1 MFRNARFRFMGLI
14 AGLLLAA
21 AAYAQSL
28 PQGVQLV
35 TKVEGITEYSLP
47 NGLHFLLFPDAAQPK
62 VTVNITYLVGSRF
75 EGYGETGMAHLLEHM
90 NFIQTK
96 ARTDI
101 KKEITDHGAQFNGT
115 TDWDRTSY
123 FETVNSTDEN
133 LKWALDLEADRMIN
147 TRIEKAFLDKEM
159 TVVRNEFEMGENNP
173 GGVLYERVLEGAYL
187 WHAYGHPAIGN
198 KSDIEKVP
206 IENLAAF
213 YKKYYQPDN
222 ALLLVAGKF
231 DEAKA
236 LAWIVEDFAKIPR
249 PERKL
254 EATYTVEPTQD
265 GERSVTLR
273 RVGDTQY
280 VMALYH
286 TPAATHPDDAA
297 VQVLAGVLGDTPS
310 GRLYKALVDNKKAV
324 EANMGS
330 AEQHDPGYLLAMVQL
345 QPTQSIEEARKILL
359 DTVEGFVKEP
369 PSQEEVDRVKTRL
382 LKDIELNM
390 ANSQLVANMLTE
402 YEASGDWRMMFL
414 ERDRIKQVTPEDVLR
429 VATAYLKESN
439 RTLGEFIP
447 TKAPDRAEIPTTP
460 ELAATFKDFKGGEA
474 MAPGEVFDPSNANID
489 SRVTRGKM
497 ANGLKVTLL
506 PKKNRGGT
514 VVASLVVRF
523 GDEKTLFGKSAV
535 AQVVVAALMRGTK
548 NKSRQQIQDE
558 MDKLKAQIGV
568 SGGVNNVTVSIQT
581 VEANLPG
588 ALKLAAEILREPSFP
603 QAEVEQV
610 RQQLIAGIEEGR
622 SDPQALAMQGF
633 DRRINSVYPRGDVR
647 YVGTV
652 DEDIEDLKKVTLDEA
667 KKFYQQFYG
676 ASEGEFTVVGQF
688 DKAGIQKLGEEL
700 FGNWKGAASYARIL
714 SPYRKI
720 EAANLKIE
728 TPDKQNA
735 MSVAGQM
742 FKMSDE
748 DPDYPAMI
756 MANYILGGTLSAR
769 LATRIRHKEGLSYGV
784 ASWITVPSK
793 DDGASFSAYAFSNPE
808 NAPKVEA
815 SFMDEVGLTIKGG
828 FTPEELAA
836 AKKAWAEERIVG
848 RSQDG
853 SLAGLLA
860 ARARWGRTMTQYD
873 QDLEN
878 KVAAL
883 TLDQVSAALGK
894 AISANRLIYVKAGD
908 FKKAGVYR

>member
-1 MFRNARFRFMGLI
+1 LI
-14 AGLLLAA
+14 AGLLWLAA
-21 AAYAQSL
+21 AAYSQSL

-47 NGLHFLLFPDAAQPK
+47 NGLHFLLFPDASQPR

-90 NFIQTK
+90 NFIQTGT
-96 ARTDI
+96 RTNI
-101 KKEITDHGAQFNGT
+101 KKELTDHGAQFNGS
-115 TDWDRTSY
+115 TDYDRTNY
-123 FETVNSTDEN
+123 FETVSATDEN
-133 LKWALDLEADRMIN
+133 LQWALELEADRMIH
-147 TRIEKAFLDKEM
+147 TRIEKALLDKEM
-159 TVVRNEFEMGENNP
+159 TVVRNEFEMNENDAENI
-173 GGVLYERVLEGAYL
+173 LSERVMETAYI
-187 WHAYGHPAIGN
+187 WHAYGHPVIGS

-254 EATYTVEPTQD
+254 QATYTVEPAQD

-280 VMALYH
+280 LMALYH
-286 TPAATHPDDAA
+286 TPAATHPDNAP

-330 AEQHDPGYLLAMVQL
+330 AEQHDPGFIMAIAQL
-345 QPTQSIEEARKILL
+345 QPSQSIDEARKILL
-359 DTVEGFVKEP
+359 DTIEGFVKEP
-369 PSQEEVDRVKTRL
+369 PSKEEVDRVKTRL
-382 LKDIELNM
+382 LKNIELAM
-390 ANSQLVANMLTE
+390 ANSQSVAMMLTE
-402 YEASGDWRMMFL
+402 YAAQGDWRMLFL

-429 VATAYLKESN
+429 VAKAYLKESN

-447 TKAPDRAEIPTTP
+447 TKAPDRAEIPATP
-460 ELAATFKDFKGGEA
+460 ELAATFKDFKGGEVVA
-474 MAPGEVFDPSNANID
+474 QGEAFDPSNANID

-514 VVASLVVRF
+514 VVADLVVRF
-523 GDEKTLFGKSAV
+523 GDEKSLFGKPAV
-535 AQVVVAALMRGTK
+535 AQLVGAVLMRGTR

-558 MDKLKAQIGV
+558 MDKLKAQIDV
-568 SGGVNNVTVSIQT
+568 SGGVNNATANIQT

-603 QAEVEQV
+603 PAEFEQV
-610 RQQLIAGIEEGR
+610 RQQSIASIEEGR
-622 SDPQALAMQGF
+622 SEPQVLAMQGF
-633 DRRINSVYPRGDVR
+633 ERHINSIYPRGDVR

-652 DEDIEDLKKVTLDEA
+652 DEQIEDLKKVTIEEA
-667 KKFYQQFYG
+667 KAFYHQFYG

-688 DKAGIQKLGEEL
+688 EPAGIQTLGEQL
-700 FGNWKGAASYARIL
+700 FGDWKGAAPYTRIP

-720 EAANLKIE
+720 EPANVKIE

-735 MSVAGQM
+735 LSVGGQM

-748 DPDYPAMI
+748 DPDYPATI
-756 MANYILGGTLSAR
+756 MANYLLGGTFSAR
-769 LATRIRHKEGLSYGV
+769 LVTRIRHKEGLSYGV
-784 ASWITVPSK
+784 GSQINVPTK
-793 DDGASFSAYAFSNPE
+793 DDGAMFLAYAISNPE

-815 SFMDEVGLTIKGG
+815 SFMDEVALTIKGG
-828 FTPEELAA
+828 FTAEELAA
-836 AKKAWAEERIVG
+836 AKKAWAEERLVG

-853 SLAGLLA
+853 PLAGLLA
-860 ARARWGRTMTQYD
+860 VRARWGRTMQFD
-873 QDLEN
+873 QDLES

-883 TLDQVSAALGK
+883 TLEQVSAALGK
-894 AISANRLIYVKAGD
+894 AISTTSLTYVKAGD
-908 FKKAGVYR
+908 FKKAGVYQ

>member
-1 MFRNARFRFMGLI
+1 MFRNARFRSIGLI

-21 AAYAQSL
+21 VAYSQSL

-35 TKVEGITEYSLP
+35 TKVEGITEYTLP
-47 NGLHFLLFPDAAQPK
+47 NGLHFLLFPDASQPK

-96 ARTDI
+96 TRTNI

-115 TDWDRTSY
+115 TDYDRTNY

-133 LKWALDLEADRMIN
+133 LKWALELEADRMID
-147 TRIEKAFLDKEM
+147 TRIEKALLDKEM
-159 TVVRNEFEMGENNP
+159 TVVRNEFEAGENDP
-173 GGVLYERVLEGAYL
+173 GNILSERVMESAYL
-187 WHAYGHPAIGN
+187 WHAYGHPVIGN

-280 VMALYH
+280 LMALYH

-330 AEQHDPGYLLAMVQL
+330 EERHDPGFIMATAQL
-345 QPTQSIEEARKILL
+345 QPGQSIDEARKILL

-369 PSQEEVDRVKTRL
+369 PSKEEVDRVKTRL
-382 LKDIELNM
+382 LKNIELAM
-390 ANSQLVANMLTE
+390 ANSQYVAMMLTE
-402 YEASGDWRMMFL
+402 YAAQGDWRMLFL
-414 ERDRIKQVTPEDVLR
+414 ERDRIKQVTPDDVLR
-429 VATAYLKESN
+429 VAKAYLKESN

-447 TKAPDRAEIPTTP
+447 TKAPDRAEIPVTP

-474 MAPGEVFDPSNANID
+474 VAAGEVFDPSNANID

-514 VVASLVVRF
+514 VLATLVVRF
-523 GDEKTLFGKSAV
+523 GDEKTLFGKPAV
-535 AQVVVAALMRGTK
+535 AQLVGAVLMRGTK

-558 MDKLKAQIGV
+558 MDKLKAQINV
-568 SGGVNNVTVSIQT
+568 SGGVNSASANIQT

-603 QAEVEQV
+603 ESEFEQV
-610 RQQLIAGIEEGR
+610 RQQLIANIEEGR
-622 SDPQALAMQGF
+622 SEPQVLAVQGF
-633 DRRINSVYPRGDVR
+633 ERRINSIYPRGDVR

-652 DEDIEDLKKVTLDEA
+652 DEQIEDLKKVTLDEA
-667 KKFYQQFYG
+667 KRFYQQFYG

-688 DKAGIQKLGEEL
+688 DKAEIQKLGEDL
-700 FGNWKGAASYARIL
+700 IGNWKGAAPYARIL
-714 SPYRKI
+714 SPYRLI
-720 EAANLKIE
+720 SPENVKIE

-735 MSVAGQM
+735 LSVSGQM

-756 MANYILGGTLSAR
+756 MANYNLGGTFSAR
-769 LATRIRHKEGLSYGV
+769 LVTRIRHKEGLSYGV
-784 ASWITVPSK
+784 GSQINVPTK
-793 DDGASFSAYAFSNPE
+793 DDGATFVAFAISNPE

-815 SFMDEVGLTIKGG
+815 SLMDEVALTIKGG
-828 FTPEELAA
+828 FTSEELAA
-836 AKKAWAEERIVG
+836 AKKAWAEERLVG

-853 SLAGLLA
+853 SLVGLLT
-860 ARARWGRTMTQYD
+860 ARARWGRTMQFD
-873 QDLEN
+873 QDLES

-894 AISANRLIYVKAGD
+894 AISAARLIYVKAGD
-908 FKKAGVYR
+908 FKKAGVYQ

>member
-1 MFRNARFRFMGLI
+1 MLRNARLIGLI
-14 AGLLLAA
+14 ATLLLTA
-21 AAYAQSL
+21 AAYSQSL

-35 TKVEGITEYSLP
+35 TRVEGISEYTLP
-47 NGLHFLLFPDAAQPK
+47 NGLHFLLFPDASQPK
-62 VTVNITYLVGSRF
+62 VTVNIVYLVGSRF
-75 EGYGETGMAHLLEHM
+75 EGYGETGMAHLLEHLD
-90 NFIQTK
+90 FIQT
-96 ARTDI
+96 RTRDNI
-101 KKEITDHGAQFNGT
+101 KKELTDHGADMNGN
-115 TDWDRTSY
+115 TDYDRTSY

-133 LKWALDLEADRMIN
+133 LKWALELEADRMIN
-147 TRIEKAFLDKEM
+147 TRIEKALLDKEM
-159 TVVRNEFEMGENNP
+159 TVVRNEFEAGENNP
-173 GGVLYERVLEGAYL
+173 GNILYERVMESAYL
-187 WHAYGHPAIGN
+187 WHAYGHPVIGN

-236 LAWIVEDFAKIPR
+236 LAWIVEDFGKIPR

-280 VMALYH
+280 VMAMYH

-297 VQVLAGVLGDTPS
+297 VQVLAGVLGDVPS

-324 EANMGS
+324 EAGMDS
-330 AEQHDPGYLLAMVQL
+330 QELHDPGFILAGAQL
-345 QPTQSIEEARKILL
+345 QPNQSIDDARKILL
-359 DTVEGFVKEP
+359 DTVEGFTKEP
-369 PSQEEVDRVKTRL
+369 PSKEEVDRVKTRL
-382 LKDIELNM
+382 LKNIELAM
-390 ANSQLVANMLTE
+390 ANSQRVALMLTD
-402 YEASGDWRMMFL
+402 YAAQGDWRMLFL

-429 VATAYLKESN
+429 VAKAYLKESN
-439 RTLGEFIP
+439 RTLGEFVP
-447 TKAPDRAEIPTTP
+447 TKAPDRAEIPATP

-474 MAPGEVFDPSNANID
+474 MVAGEVFDPSNANID

-497 ANGLKVTLL
+497 ADGLKIVLL

-514 VVASLVVRF
+514 VVANAAVRF
-523 GDEKTLFGKSAV
+523 GDEKSLFGKPAV
-535 AQVVVAALMRGTK
+535 AQLVGAVLMRGTK

-558 MDKLKAQIGV
+558 MDKLKSQIHV
-568 SGGVNNVTVSIQT
+568 SGGVNNASASIQT
-581 VEANLPG
+581 VEANLAG

-603 QAEVEQV
+603 ESEFEQV
-610 RQQLIAGIEEGR
+610 RQQLIASIEEGR
-622 SDPQALAMQGF
+622 SDPQALAVRGLQ
-633 DRRINSVYPRGDVR
+633 RRINSIYPRGDVR

-652 DEDIEDLKKVTLDEA
+652 DEEIEDLKKVTLDEA

-688 DKAGIQKLGEEL
+688 DKAEIQKLGEEL
-700 FGNWKGAASYARIL
+700 FGNWKGGAPYARIL

-756 MANYILGGTLSAR
+756 MANYILGGTFSAR
-769 LATRIRHKEGLSYGV
+769 LVTRIRHKEGLSYGV
-784 ASWITVPSK
+784 GSQINVPTK
-793 DDGASFSAYAFSNPE
+793 DDGATFFAFAISNPE

-828 FTPEELAA
+828 FTSEELAA

-848 RSQDG
+848 RSQDA

-894 AISANRLIYVKAGD
+894 AIAPARFIYVKAGD
-908 FKKAGVYR
+908 FKKAAVYQ

>member
-1 MFRNARFRFMGLI
+1 MFRNARFRSIGLI

-21 AAYAQSL
+21 VAYSQSL

-35 TKVEGITEYSLP
+35 TKVEGITEYTLP
-47 NGLHFLLFPDAAQPK
+47 NGLHFLLFPDASQPK

-96 ARTDI
+96 TRTNI

-115 TDWDRTSY
+115 TDYDRTNY

-133 LKWALDLEADRMIN
+133 LKWALELEADRMID
-147 TRIEKAFLDKEM
+147 TRIEKALLDKEM
-159 TVVRNEFEMGENNP
+159 TVVRNEFEAGENDP
-173 GGVLYERVLEGAYL
+173 GNILSERVMESAYL
-187 WHAYGHPAIGN
+187 WHAYGHPVIGN

-280 VMALYH
+280 LMALYH

-330 AEQHDPGYLLAMVQL
+330 EERHDPGFIMATAQL
-345 QPTQSIEEARKILL
+345 QPGQSIDEARKILL

-369 PSQEEVDRVKTRL
+369 PSKEEVDRVKTRL
-382 LKDIELNM
+382 LKNIELAM
-390 ANSQLVANMLTE
+390 ANSQYVAMMLTE
-402 YEASGDWRMMFL
+402 YAAQGDWRMLFL
-414 ERDRIKQVTPEDVLR
+414 ERDRIKQVTPDDVLR
-429 VATAYLKESN
+429 VAKAYLKESN

-447 TKAPDRAEIPTTP
+447 TKAPDRAEIPVTP

-474 MAPGEVFDPSNANID
+474 VAAGEVFDPSNANID

-514 VVASLVVRF
+514 VLATLVVRF
-523 GDEKTLFGKSAV
+523 GDEKTLFGKPAV
-535 AQVVVAALMRGTK
+535 AQLVGAVLMRGTK

-558 MDKLKAQIGV
+558 MDKLKAQINV
-568 SGGVNNVTVSIQT
+568 SGGVNSASANIQT

-603 QAEVEQV
+603 ESEFEQV
-610 RQQLIAGIEEGR
+610 RQQLIANIEEGR
-622 SDPQALAMQGF
+622 SEPQVLAVQGF
-633 DRRINSVYPRGDVR
+633 ERRINSIYPRGDVR

-652 DEDIEDLKKVTLDEA
+652 DEQIEDLKKVTLDEA
-667 KKFYQQFYG
+667 KRFYQQFYG

-688 DKAGIQKLGEEL
+688 DKAEIQKLGEDL
-700 FGNWKGAASYARIL
+700 IGNWKGAAPYARIL
-714 SPYRKI
+714 SPYRLI
-720 EAANLKIE
+720 SPENVKIE

-735 MSVAGQM
+735 LSVSGQM

-756 MANYILGGTLSAR
+756 MANYILGGTFSAR
-769 LATRIRHKEGLSYGV
+769 LVTRIRHKEGLSYGV
-784 ASWITVPSK
+784 GSQINVPTK
-793 DDGASFSAYAFSNPE
+793 DDGATFVAFAISNPE

-815 SFMDEVGLTIKGG
+815 SLMDEVALTIKGG
-828 FTPEELAA
+828 FTSEELVA
-836 AKKAWAEERIVG
+836 AKKAWAEERLVG

-853 SLAGLLA
+853 SLVGLLT
-860 ARARWGRTMTQYD
+860 ARARWGRTMQFD
-873 QDLEN
+873 QDLES

-894 AISANRLIYVKAGD
+894 AISAARLIYVKAGD
-908 FKKAGVYR
+908 FKKAGVYQ

>member
-1 MFRNARFRFMGLI
+1 MFRNARFRSMSLI

-21 AAYAQSL
+21 VAYSQTL

-47 NGLHFLLFPDAAQPK
+47 NGLHFLLFPDASQPK

-96 ARTDI
+96 TRINI
-101 KKEITDHGAQFNGT
+101 KKELTDHGAQMNGT
-115 TDWDRTSY
+115 TDYDRTNY
-123 FETVNSTDEN
+123 FETFNATDEN
-133 LKWALDLEADRMIN
+133 LKWALELEADRMIN
-147 TRIEKAFLDKEM
+147 TRIEKALLDKEM
-159 TVVRNEFEMGENNP
+159 TVVRNEFEMGENDP
-173 GGVLYERVLEGAYL
+173 GNILSERVMESAYL
-187 WHAYGHPAIGN
+187 WHAYGHPVIGS

-236 LAWIVEDFAKIPR
+236 LAWIVEDFGKIPR

-254 EATYTVEPTQD
+254 ELPYTVEPTQD

-297 VQVLAGVLGDTPS
+297 VQVLAGVLGDIPS

-330 AEQHDPGYLLAMVQL
+330 AEQHDPGFIMATAQL
-345 QPTQSIEEARKILL
+345 QPTQSIDEARKIML
-359 DTVEGFVKEP
+359 DTVEGLAKEP
-369 PSQEEVDRVKTRL
+369 PSKEEVDRVKTRL
-382 LKDIELNM
+382 LKNIELAM
-390 ANSQLVANMLTE
+390 ANSQFVALMLTE
-402 YEASGDWRMMFL
+402 YAAQGDWRMLFL
-414 ERDRIKQVTPEDVLR
+414 ERDRIKQVTPDDVLR
-429 VATAYLKESN
+429 VAKAYLKESN

-447 TKAPDRAEIPTTP
+447 TKTPDRAEIPSAP

-474 MAPGEVFDPSNANID
+474 AAQGEVFDPSNANID

-506 PKKNRGGT
+506 SKKNRGGT
-514 VVASLVVRF
+514 VVANVVVRF
-523 GDEKTLFGKSAV
+523 GDEKSLFGKPAV
-535 AQVVVAALMRGTK
+535 AQLVGAVLMRGTR

-558 MDKLKAQIGV
+558 MDKLKAQIHV
-568 SGGVNNVTVSIQT
+568 SGGVNNASADIQT

-603 QAEVEQV
+603 ESEFEQV
-610 RQQLIAGIEEGR
+610 RQQLIASIEEGR
-622 SDPQALAMQGF
+622 SEPQVLAFRALQ
-633 DRRINSVYPRGDVR
+633 RRINSIYPRGDVR

-652 DEDIEDLKKVTLDEA
+652 DEEIEDLKKVTLDEA
-667 KKFYQQFYG
+667 RKFYQQFYG
-676 ASEGEFTVVGQF
+676 AAEGEFTVVGQF
-688 DKAGIQKLGEEL
+688 DKVEIQKLGEDL
-700 FGNWKGAASYARIL
+700 FGNWRAAAPYARIL
-714 SPYRKI
+714 TPYRKI
-720 EAANLKIE
+720 EAANVKIE

-756 MANYILGGTLSAR
+756 MANYILGGTFSAR
-769 LATRIRHKEGLSYGV
+769 LVTRIRQKEGLSYGV
-784 ASWITVPSK
+784 QSEINVPTR
-793 DDGASFSAYAFSNPE
+793 DDGATFFAVAISNPE

-815 SFMDEVGLTIKGG
+815 SFMDEMGLTIKGG
-828 FTPEELAA
+828 FTSEELAA
-836 AKKAWAEERIVG
+836 AKKAWAEEEMVG

-853 SLAGLLA
+853 SLTRLLA
-860 ARARWGRTMTQYD
+860 ARARWGRTMQFD
-873 QDLEN
+873 QGLES

-894 AISANRLIYVKAGD
+894 ALGTGTFIYVKAGD

>member
-1 MFRNARFRFMGLI
+1 MFRHVRFRLMGLV

-21 AAYAQSL
+21 AAYSQSL
-28 PQGVQLV
+28 PQGVQMV

-47 NGLHFLLFPDAAQPK
+47 NGLHFLLFPDASQPK
-62 VTVNITYLVGSRF
+62 VTVNVIYLVGSRF

-90 NFIQTK
+90 NFIQT
-96 ARTDI
+96 RTRENI
-101 KKEITDHGAQFNGT
+101 KKELTDHGAQFNGN
-115 TDWDRTSY
+115 TDYDRTSY

-133 LKWALDLEADRMIN
+133 LKWALGLEADRMIN
-147 TRIEKAFLDKEM
+147 TRIEKALLDKEM
-159 TVVRNEFEMGENNP
+159 TVVRNEFEMGENDP
-173 GGVLYERVLEGAYL
+173 GNILSERVLETAYL
-187 WHAYGHPAIGN
+187 WHAYGHPVIGN

-206 IENLAAF
+206 IGNLADF

-254 EATYTVEPTQD
+254 EAPYTVEPAQD

-286 TPAATHPDDAA
+286 TPAATHPDDAP

-330 AEQHDPGYLLAMVQL
+330 AEYHDPGYIMATAQL
-345 QPTQSIEEARKILL
+345 QPTQSIDDARKILL
-359 DTVEGFVKEP
+359 DTIEGFVKEP
-369 PSQEEVDRVKTRL
+369 PSKEEVDRVKTRL
-382 LKDIELNM
+382 LKNIELAM
-390 ANSQLVANMLTE
+390 ANSQYVAMILTE
-402 YEASGDWRMMFL
+402 YAAQGDWRMLFL

-429 VATAYLKESN
+429 VGKAYLKESN

-447 TKAPDRAEIPTTP
+447 TKAPDRAEIPATP

-474 MAPGEVFDPSNANID
+474 VVAGEVFDPSNANID
-489 SRVTRGKM
+489 SRVTRSKM
-497 ANGLKVTLL
+497 TNGLKVTLL

-514 VVASLVVRF
+514 VVANLRVRF
-523 GDEKTLFGKSAV
+523 GDEKSLFGKSAV
-535 AQVVVAALMRGTK
+535 AQLVGAVLMRGTK

-558 MDKLKAQIGV
+558 MDKLKAQINV
-568 SGGVNNVTVSIQT
+568 SGGVNSASAEIQT
-581 VEANLPG
+581 VEANLSG
-588 ALKLAAEILREPSFP
+588 ALRLAAEILREPSFP
-603 QAEVEQV
+603 EAEFEQV

-622 SDPQALAMQGF
+622 SEPQTLAVQALQ
-633 DRRINSVYPRGDVR
+633 RHINSIYPRGDVR

-652 DEDIEDLKKVTLDEA
+652 DEEIEDLKKATLDEA
-667 KKFYQQFYG
+667 KEFYRQFYG
-676 ASEGEFTVVGQF
+676 AAEGEFTVVGQF
-688 DKAGIQKLGEEL
+688 DKAEIQKIGEDL
-700 FGNWKGAASYARIL
+700 VGNWKAAAPYARIL
-714 SPYRKI
+714 SPYRRI
-720 EAANLKIE
+720 EPENVKIE

-735 MSVAGQM
+735 LSVAGQM

-756 MANYILGGTLSAR
+756 MANYILGGTFSAR
-769 LATRIRHKEGLSYGV
+769 LVARIRSKEGLSYGV
-784 ASWITVPSK
+784 GSQITVPTK
-793 DDGASFSAYAFSNPE
+793 DDGATFFAYAISNPE

-815 SFMDEVGLTIKGG
+815 SFMDEVALTIKGG

-836 AKKAWAEERIVG
+836 AKKAWAEERRVS
-848 RSQDG
+848 RSQDEP
-853 SLAGLLA
+853 LEGLLA
-860 ARARWGRTMTQYD
+860 ARARWGRTMQFD

-894 AISANRLIYVKAGD
+894 AISTARLIYVKAGD
-908 FKKAGVYR
+908 FKKAGVYQ

>member
-1 MFRNARFRFMGLI
+1 MSLI

-21 AAYAQSL
+21 AAYSQSL

-35 TKVEGITEYSLP
+35 TRVEGITEYSLP
-47 NGLHFLLFPDAAQPK
+47 NGLHFLLFPDASQPK
-62 VTVNITYLVGSRF
+62 VTVNIIYLVGSRF
-75 EGYGETGMAHLLEHM
+75 EGYGETGMAHLLEHL
-90 NFIQTK
+90 NFIQT
-96 ARTDI
+96 RTRDNI
-101 KKEITDHGAQFNGT
+101 KKEITDHGAQFNGN
-115 TDWDRTSY
+115 TDYDRTSY

-133 LKWALDLEADRMIN
+133 LKWALELEADRMIH
-147 TRIEKAFLDKEM
+147 TRIEKALLDKEM
-159 TVVRNEFEMGENNP
+159 TVVRNEFEMGENDP
-173 GGVLYERVLEGAYL
+173 GNILSERVVESAYI
-187 WHAYGHPAIGN
+187 WHAYGHPVIGS

-213 YKKYYQPDN
+213 YRKYYQPDN
-222 ALLLVAGKF
+222 ALLVVAGKF

-236 LAWIVEDFAKIPR
+236 LAWIVEDFGKIPR

-254 EATYTVEPTQD
+254 EATYTVEPAQD
-265 GERSVTLR
+265 GERSVMLR

-324 EANMGS
+324 QANMAS
-330 AEQHDPGYLLAMVQL
+330 AEQHDPGFIMATVQL
-345 QPTQSIEEARKILL
+345 QPNQSIDEARKILL

-369 PSQEEVDRVKTRL
+369 PSKEEVDRVKTRL
-382 LKDIELNM
+382 LKNIELAM
-390 ANSQLVANMLTE
+390 ANSQYVAMMLTE
-402 YEASGDWRMMFL
+402 DAAQGDWRMLFL
-414 ERDRIKQVTPEDVLR
+414 GRDRIKQVTPDDVLR
-429 VATAYLKESN
+429 VAKAYLKESN

-460 ELAATFKDFKGGEA
+460 ELATTFKDFKGGEA
-474 MAPGEVFDPSNANID
+474 AAQGEVFDPSNANID

-514 VVASLVVRF
+514 VVANLIVRF
-523 GDEKTLFGKSAV
+523 GDEKSLFGKPAV
-535 AQVVVAALMRGTK
+535 AQLVGAVLMRGTK

-558 MDKLKAQIGV
+558 MDKLKAQISV
-568 SGGVNNVTVSIQT
+568 SGGVNNASADVQT

-588 ALKLAAEILREPSFP
+588 ALKLVAEILREPSFP
-603 QAEVEQV
+603 EAEFEQV
-610 RQQLIAGIEEGR
+610 RQQLIANIEEGR
-622 SDPQALAMQGF
+622 SEPQVLAGQGF
-633 DRRINSVYPRGDVR
+633 ERRINSIYPRGDVR

-652 DEDIEDLKKVTLDEA
+652 DEEIEDLKKVTLDEA

-688 DKAGIQKLGEEL
+688 DQAGIQKLGEEL
-700 FGNWKGAASYARIL
+700 FGNWKVAAPYARIL

-720 EAANLKIE
+720 EPENVKIE

-735 MSVAGQM
+735 LSVAGQM

-748 DPDYPAMI
+748 DADYPATI
-756 MANYILGGTLSAR
+756 MANYILGGTFSAR
-769 LATRIRHKEGLSYGV
+769 LVTRIRHKEGLSYGV
-784 ASWITVPSK
+784 GSQISVPTK
-793 DDGASFSAYAFSNPE
+793 DDGATFLAYAISNPE

-815 SFMDEVGLTIKGG
+815 SFMDEVALTIKGG

-836 AKKAWAEERIVG
+836 GKKAWAEERMVG

-860 ARARWGRTMTQYD
+860 ARARWGRTMQFD
-873 QDLEN
+873 QDLES

-894 AISANRLIYVKAGD
+894 AINAARLIYVKAGD
-908 FKKAGVYR
+908 FKKAGAYQ

>member
-1 MFRNARFRFMGLI
+1 MGLI

-21 AAYAQSL
+21 AAYSQSL
-28 PQGVQLV
+28 PPGVQLV

-47 NGLHFLLFPDAAQPK
+47 NGLHFLLFPDASQPK

-90 NFIQTK
+90 NFIQT
-96 ARTDI
+96 RTRANI
-101 KKEITDHGAQFNGT
+101 KKELTDHGAEMNGT
-115 TDWDRTSY
+115 TDYDRTNY
-123 FETVNSTDEN
+123 YETLSATDEN
-133 LKWALDLEADRMIN
+133 LKWALELEADRMID
-147 TRIEKAFLDKEM
+147 TRIEKALLDKEM
-159 TVVRNEFEMGENNP
+159 TVVRNEFEMGENDP
-173 GGVLYERVLEGAYL
+173 GNILSERVMESAYL

-222 ALLLVAGKF
+222 ALLVVAGKF
-231 DEAKA
+231 DEARA
-236 LAWIVEDFAKIPR
+236 LGWIAEDFAKIPR

-254 EATYTVEPTQD
+254 ESTYTVEPAQD

-273 RVGDTQY
+273 RVGDTQF

-286 TPAATHPDDAA
+286 TPAATHPDDAP
-297 VQVLAGVLGDTPS
+297 VQVLAGVLGDVPS

-324 EANMGS
+324 EANMAS
-330 AEQHDPGYLLAMVQL
+330 AEQHDPGFLLATVQL
-345 QPTQSIEEARKILL
+345 QPTQSLDEARKILL
-359 DTVEGFVKEP
+359 DTVEGLAKEP
-369 PSQEEVDRVKTRL
+369 PSKEEVDRVKTRL
-382 LKDIELNM
+382 LKNIELAM
-390 ANSQLVANMLTE
+390 ANSQFVALMLTE
-402 YEASGDWRMMFL
+402 FAAEGDWRMLFL
-414 ERDRIKQVTPEDVLR
+414 ARDRLKQVTPDDVLR
-429 VATAYLKESN
+429 VAKAYLKESN

-447 TKAPDRAEIPTTP
+447 TKAPDRAEIPTAP
-460 ELAATFKDFKGGEA
+460 ELAATFKDFKGGQAVAE
-474 MAPGEVFDPSNANID
+474 GEVFDPSNANID
-489 SRVTRGKM
+489 NRVTRGKM

-514 VVASLVVRF
+514 VVANLTVRF
-523 GDEKTLFGKSAV
+523 GDEKSLFGKPAV
-535 AQVVVAALMRGTK
+535 AQVVGAALMRGTR

-558 MDKLKAQIGV
+558 MDKLKAQISV
-568 SGGVNNVTVSIQT
+568 TGGVNNAAADIHT

-588 ALKLAAEILREPSFP
+588 ALRLAAEILREPSFP
-603 QAEVEQV
+603 QAEFEQV

-622 SDPQALAMQGF
+622 SEPQVLAFRALQ
-633 DRRINSVYPRGDVR
+633 RRINSIYPRGDVR

-652 DEDIEDLKKVTLDEA
+652 DEEIEDLKKVTLDEA
-667 KKFYQQFYG
+667 RKFYQQFYG
-676 ASEGEFTVVGQF
+676 AAEGEFTVVGQF
-688 DKAGIQKLGEEL
+688 DKVEIQKLGEDL
-700 FGNWKGAASYARIL
+700 FGNWRAAAPYARIL
-714 SPYRKI
+714 TPYRKI
-720 EAANLKIE
+720 EAANVKIE

-756 MANYILGGTLSAR
+756 MANYILGGTFSAR
-769 LATRIRHKEGLSYGV
+769 LVTRIRQKEGLSYGV
-784 ASWITVPSK
+784 QSEINVPTR
-793 DDGASFSAYAFSNPE
+793 DDGATFFAVAISNPE

-815 SFMDEVGLTIKGG
+815 SFMDEMGLTIKGG
-828 FTPEELAA
+828 FTSEELAA
-836 AKKAWAEERIVG
+836 AKKAWAEEEMVG

-853 SLAGLLA
+853 SLTRLLA
-860 ARARWGRTMTQYD
+860 ARARWGRTMQFD
-873 QDLEN
+873 QGLES

-894 AISANRLIYVKAGD
+894 ALGTGTFIYVKAGD

>member
-1 MFRNARFRFMGLI
+1 MFRNARFRSIGLI

-21 AAYAQSL
+21 VAYSQSL

-35 TKVEGITEYSLP
+35 TKVEGITEYTLP
-47 NGLHFLLFPDAAQPK
+47 NGLHFLLFPDASQPK

-96 ARTDI
+96 TRTNI

-115 TDWDRTSY
+115 TDYDRTNY

-133 LKWALDLEADRMIN
+133 LKWALELEADRMID
-147 TRIEKAFLDKEM
+147 TRIEKALLDKEM
-159 TVVRNEFEMGENNP
+159 TVVRNEFEAGENDP
-173 GGVLYERVLEGAYL
+173 GNILSERVMESAYL
-187 WHAYGHPAIGN
+187 WHAYGHPVIGN

-280 VMALYH
+280 LMALYH

-330 AEQHDPGYLLAMVQL
+330 EERHDPGFIMATAQL
-345 QPTQSIEEARKILL
+345 QPGQSIDEARKILL

-369 PSQEEVDRVKTRL
+369 PSKEEVDRVKTRL
-382 LKDIELNM
+382 LKNIELAM
-390 ANSQLVANMLTE
+390 ANSQYVAMMLTE
-402 YEASGDWRMMFL
+402 YAAQGDWRMLFL
-414 ERDRIKQVTPEDVLR
+414 ERDRIKQVTPDDVLR
-429 VATAYLKESN
+429 VAKAYLKESN

-447 TKAPDRAEIPTTP
+447 TKAPDRAEIPVTP

-474 MAPGEVFDPSNANID
+474 VAAGEVFDPSNANID

-514 VVASLVVRF
+514 VLATLVVRF
-523 GDEKTLFGKSAV
+523 GDEKTLFGKPAV
-535 AQVVVAALMRGTK
+535 AQLVGAVLMRGTK

-558 MDKLKAQIGV
+558 MDKLKAQINV
-568 SGGVNNVTVSIQT
+568 SGGVNSASANIQT

-603 QAEVEQV
+603 ESEFEQV
-610 RQQLIAGIEEGR
+610 RQQLIANIEEGR
-622 SDPQALAMQGF
+622 SEPQVLAVQGF
-633 DRRINSVYPRGDVR
+633 ERRINSIYPRGDVR

-652 DEDIEDLKKVTLDEA
+652 DEQIEDLKKVTLDEA
-667 KKFYQQFYG
+667 KRFYQQFYG

-688 DKAGIQKLGEEL
+688 DKAEIQKLGEDL
-700 FGNWKGAASYARIL
+700 IGNWKGAAPYARIL
-714 SPYRKI
+714 SPYRLI
-720 EAANLKIE
+720 SPENVKIE

-735 MSVAGQM
+735 LSVSGQM

-756 MANYILGGTLSAR
+756 MANYILGGTFSAR
-769 LATRIRHKEGLSYGV
+769 LVTRIRHKEGLSYGV
-784 ASWITVPSK
+784 GSQINVPTK
-793 DDGASFSAYAFSNPE
+793 DDGATFVAFAISNPE

-815 SFMDEVGLTIKGG
+815 SLMDEVALTIKGG
-828 FTPEELAA
+828 FTSEELAA
-836 AKKAWAEERIVG
+836 AKKAWAEERLVG

-853 SLAGLLA
+853 SLVGLLT
-860 ARARWGRTMTQYD
+860 ARARWGRTMQFD
-873 QDLEN
+873 QDLES

-894 AISANRLIYVKAGD
+894 AISAARLIYVKAGD
-908 FKKAGVYR
+908 FKKAGVYQ

>member
-1 MFRNARFRFMGLI
+1 MFRHARFRSIGLI

-21 AAYAQSL
+21 AAYSQSL
-28 PQGVQLV
+28 PQGVQMV

-47 NGLHFLLFPDAAQPK
+47 NGLHFLLFPDASQPK

-90 NFIQTK
+90 NFIQTSTR
-96 ARTDI
+96 ANI

-115 TDWDRTSY
+115 TDYDRTNY
-123 FETVNSTDEN
+123 FETVSSTDEN
-133 LKWALDLEADRMIN
+133 LKWALELEADRMIH
-147 TRIEKAFLDKEM
+147 TRIEKALLDKEM
-159 TVVRNEFEMGENNP
+159 TVVRNEFEMGENDP
-173 GGVLYERVLEGAYL
+173 GNILSERVMESAYI
-187 WHAYGHPAIGN
+187 WHAYGHPVIGS

-236 LAWIVEDFAKIPR
+236 LAWIVEDFGKIPR

-254 EATYTVEPTQD
+254 QATYTVEPAQD

-286 TPAATHPDDAA
+286 TPAATHPDDAP

-330 AEQHDPGYLLAMVQL
+330 AEQHDPGFIMATVQL
-345 QPTQSIEEARKILL
+345 QPAQSIDDARKILL
-359 DTVEGFVKEP
+359 DTIEGFVKEP
-369 PSQEEVDRVKTRL
+369 PSKEEVDRVKTRL
-382 LKDIELNM
+382 LKNIELAM
-390 ANSQLVANMLTE
+390 ANSQYVALMLTE
-402 YEASGDWRMMFL
+402 YAAQGDWRMLFL
-414 ERDRIKQVTPEDVLR
+414 ARDRIKQVTPDDVLR
-429 VATAYLKESN
+429 VAKAYLKESN

-447 TKAPDRAEIPTTP
+447 TKAPDRAEIPATP
-460 ELAATFKDFKGGEA
+460 EIAATFKNFAGGEA
-474 MAPGEVFDPSNANID
+474 LAQGEVFDPSNANID

-514 VVASLVVRF
+514 VVANLVVRF
-523 GDEKTLFGKSAV
+523 GDEKSLFGKSAV
-535 AQVVVAALMRGTK
+535 AQLVGAVLMRGTK

-558 MDKLKAQIGV
+558 MDKLKAQISV
-568 SGGVNNVTVSIQT
+568 SGGVNSATADIQT

-588 ALKLAAEILREPSFP
+588 ALRLAAEILREPSFP
-603 QAEVEQV
+603 QAEFEQV
-610 RQQLIAGIEEGR
+610 RQQSIASIEEGR
-622 SDPQALAMQGF
+622 SEPQVLAVQGF
-633 DRRINSVYPRGDVR
+633 ERRINSIYPRGDVR

-652 DEDIEDLKKVTLDEA
+652 DEEIEDLKKVTLDEA

-676 ASEGEFTVVGQF
+676 AAEGEFTVVGQF
-688 DKAGIQKLGEEL
+688 DQAGIQKLGEEL
-700 FGNWKGAASYARIL
+700 FGNWKGAAPYARIL

-720 EAANLKIE
+720 EPENVKIE

-735 MSVAGQM
+735 LSIGGQM

-748 DPDYPAMI
+748 DADYPAMI
-756 MANYILGGTLSAR
+756 MANYILGGTFSAR
-769 LATRIRHKEGLSYGV
+769 LVTRIRHKEGLSYGV
-784 ASWITVPSK
+784 GSQINVPVK
-793 DDGASFSAYAFSNPE
+793 DDGATFLAFAISNPE

-815 SFMDEVGLTIKGG
+815 SFMDEVALTIKGG
-828 FTPEELAA
+828 FTAEELTA
-836 AKKAWAEERIVG
+836 AKKSWAEERLVG

-853 SLAGLLA
+853 SLTRLLA
-860 ARARWGRTMTQYD
+860 SRARWGRTMQFD
-873 QDLEN
+873 QGLES

-894 AISANRLIYVKAGD
+894 AISATRLIYVKAGD
-908 FKKAGVYR
+908 FKKAGVYQ

>member
-1 MFRNARFRFMGLI
+1 MLRNARFRSIGLI
-14 AGLLLAA
+14 AGLLWLAA
-21 AAYAQSL
+21 AAYSQSL

-47 NGLHFLLFPDAAQPK
+47 NGLHFLLFPDASQPR

-90 NFIQTK
+90 NFIQTGT
-96 ARTDI
+96 RTNI
-101 KKEITDHGAQFNGT
+101 KKELTDHGAQFNGS
-115 TDWDRTSY
+115 TDYDRTNY
-123 FETVNSTDEN
+123 FETVSATDEN
-133 LKWALDLEADRMIN
+133 LQWALELEADRMIH
-147 TRIEKAFLDKEM
+147 TRIEKALLDKEM
-159 TVVRNEFEMGENNP
+159 TVVRNEFEMNENDAENI
-173 GGVLYERVLEGAYL
+173 LSERVMETAYI
-187 WHAYGHPAIGN
+187 WHAYGHPVIGS

-254 EATYTVEPTQD
+254 QATYTVEPAQD

-280 VMALYH
+280 LMALYH
-286 TPAATHPDDAA
+286 TPAATHPDNAP

-330 AEQHDPGYLLAMVQL
+330 AEQHDPGFIMAIAQL
-345 QPTQSIEEARKILL
+345 QPSQSIDEARKILL
-359 DTVEGFVKEP
+359 DTIEGFVKEP
-369 PSQEEVDRVKTRL
+369 PSKEEVDRVKTRL
-382 LKDIELNM
+382 LKNIELAM
-390 ANSQLVANMLTE
+390 ANSQSVAMMLTE
-402 YEASGDWRMMFL
+402 YAAQGDWRMLFL

-429 VATAYLKESN
+429 VAKAYLKESN

-447 TKAPDRAEIPTTP
+447 TKAPDRAEIPATP
-460 ELAATFKDFKGGEA
+460 ELAATFKDFKGGEVVA
-474 MAPGEVFDPSNANID
+474 QGEAFDPSNANID

-514 VVASLVVRF
+514 VVADLVVRF
-523 GDEKTLFGKSAV
+523 GDEKSLFGKPAV
-535 AQVVVAALMRGTK
+535 AQLVGAVLMRGTR

-558 MDKLKAQIGV
+558 MDKLKAQIDV
-568 SGGVNNVTVSIQT
+568 SGGVNNATANIQT

-603 QAEVEQV
+603 PAEFEQV
-610 RQQLIAGIEEGR
+610 RQQSIASIEEGR
-622 SDPQALAMQGF
+622 SEPQVLAMQGF
-633 DRRINSVYPRGDVR
+633 ERHINSIYPRGDVR

-652 DEDIEDLKKVTLDEA
+652 DEQIEDLKKVTIEEA
-667 KKFYQQFYG
+667 KAFYHQFYG

-688 DKAGIQKLGEEL
+688 EPAGIQTLGEQL
-700 FGNWKGAASYARIL
+700 FGDWKGAAPYTRIP

-720 EAANLKIE
+720 EPANVKIE

-735 MSVAGQM
+735 LSVGGQM

-748 DPDYPAMI
+748 DPDYPATI
-756 MANYILGGTLSAR
+756 MANYLLGGTFSAR
-769 LATRIRHKEGLSYGV
+769 LVTRIRHKEGLSYGV
-784 ASWITVPSK
+784 GSQINVPTK
-793 DDGASFSAYAFSNPE
+793 DDGAMFLAYAISNPE

-815 SFMDEVGLTIKGG
+815 SFMDEVALTIKGG
-828 FTPEELAA
+828 FTAEELAA
-836 AKKAWAEERIVG
+836 AKKAWAEERLVG

-853 SLAGLLA
+853 PLAGLLA
-860 ARARWGRTMTQYD
+860 VRARWGRTMQFD
-873 QDLEN
+873 QDLES

-883 TLDQVSAALGK
+883 TLEQVSAALGK
-894 AISANRLIYVKAGD
+894 AISTTSLTYVKAGD
-908 FKKAGVYR
+908 FKKAGVYQ

>member
-1 MFRNARFRFMGLI
+1 MLRNARWMGLI

-21 AAYAQSL
+21 AAYSQSL
-28 PQGVQLV
+28 PPGVQLV

-47 NGLHFLLFPDAAQPK
+47 NGLHFLLFPDASQPK

-90 NFIQTK
+90 NFIQT
-96 ARTDI
+96 RTRANI
-101 KKEITDHGAQFNGT
+101 KKELTDHGAEMNGT
-115 TDWDRTSY
+115 TDYDRTNY
-123 FETVNSTDEN
+123 YETLSATDEN
-133 LKWALDLEADRMIN
+133 LKWALELEADRMID
-147 TRIEKAFLDKEM
+147 TRIEKALLDKEM
-159 TVVRNEFEMGENNP
+159 TVVRNEFEMGENDP
-173 GGVLYERVLEGAYL
+173 GNILSERVMESAYL

-222 ALLLVAGKF
+222 ALLVVAGKF
-231 DEAKA
+231 DEARA
-236 LAWIVEDFAKIPR
+236 LGWIAEDFAKIPR

-254 EATYTVEPTQD
+254 ESTYTVEPAQD

-273 RVGDTQY
+273 RVGDTQF

-286 TPAATHPDDAA
+286 TPAATHPDDAP
-297 VQVLAGVLGDTPS
+297 VQVLAGVLGDVPS

-324 EANMGS
+324 EANMAS
-330 AEQHDPGYLLAMVQL
+330 AEQHDPGFLLATVQL
-345 QPTQSIEEARKILL
+345 QPTQSLDEARKILL
-359 DTVEGFVKEP
+359 DTVEGLAKEP
-369 PSQEEVDRVKTRL
+369 PSKEEVDRVKTRL
-382 LKDIELNM
+382 LKNIELAM
-390 ANSQLVANMLTE
+390 ANSQFVALMLTE
-402 YEASGDWRMMFL
+402 FAAEGDWRMLFL
-414 ERDRIKQVTPEDVLR
+414 ARDRLKQVTPDDVLR
-429 VATAYLKESN
+429 VAKAYLKESN

-447 TKAPDRAEIPTTP
+447 TKAPDRAEIPTAP
-460 ELAATFKDFKGGEA
+460 ELAATFKDFKGGQAVAE
-474 MAPGEVFDPSNANID
+474 GEVFDPSNANID
-489 SRVTRGKM
+489 NRVTRGKM

-514 VVASLVVRF
+514 VVANLTVRF
-523 GDEKTLFGKSAV
+523 GDEKSLFGKPAV
-535 AQVVVAALMRGTK
+535 AQVVGAALMRGTR

-558 MDKLKAQIGV
+558 MDKLKAQISV
-568 SGGVNNVTVSIQT
+568 TGGVNNAAADIHT

-588 ALKLAAEILREPSFP
+588 ALRLAAEILREPSFP
-603 QAEVEQV
+603 QAEFEQV

-622 SDPQALAMQGF
+622 SEPQVLAFRALQ
-633 DRRINSVYPRGDVR
+633 RRINSIYPRGDVR

-652 DEDIEDLKKVTLDEA
+652 DEEIEDLKKVTLDEA
-667 KKFYQQFYG
+667 RKFYQQFYG
-676 ASEGEFTVVGQF
+676 AAEGEFTVVGQF
-688 DKAGIQKLGEEL
+688 DKVEIQKLGEDL
-700 FGNWKGAASYARIL
+700 FGNWRAAAPYARIFT
-714 SPYRKI
+714 PYRKI
-720 EAANLKIE
+720 EAANVKIE

-756 MANYILGGTLSAR
+756 MANYILGGTFSAR
-769 LATRIRHKEGLSYGV
+769 LVTRIRQKEGLSYGV
-784 ASWITVPSK
+784 QSEINVPTR
-793 DDGASFSAYAFSNPE
+793 DDGATFFAVAISNPE

-815 SFMDEVGLTIKGG
+815 SFMDEMGLTIKGG
-828 FTPEELAA
+828 FTSEELAA
-836 AKKAWAEERIVG
+836 AKKAWAEEEMVG

-853 SLAGLLA
+853 SLTRLLA
-860 ARARWGRTMTQYD
+860 ARARWGRTMQFD
-873 QDLEN
+873 QGLES

-894 AISANRLIYVKAGD
+894 ALGTGTFIYVKAGD

>member
-1 MFRNARFRFMGLI
+1 MLRNAQFRFIGLI
-14 AGLLLAA
+14 ATLLLTA
-21 AAYAQSL
+21 AAYSQSL

-35 TKVEGITEYSLP
+35 TRVEGISEYSLP
-47 NGLHFLLFPDAAQPK
+47 NGLHFLLFPDASQPK
-62 VTVNITYLVGSRF
+62 VTVNIVYLVGSRF
-75 EGYGETGMAHLLEHM
+75 EGYGETGMAHLLEHLD
-90 NFIQTK
+90 FIQT
-96 ARTDI
+96 RTRDNI
-101 KKEITDHGAQFNGT
+101 KKELTDHGADMNGN
-115 TDWDRTSY
+115 TDYDRTSY

-133 LKWALDLEADRMIN
+133 LKWALELEADRMVN
-147 TRIEKAFLDKEM
+147 TRIEKALLDKEM
-159 TVVRNEFEMGENNP
+159 TVVRNEFEMNENDP
-173 GGVLYERVLEGAYL
+173 GSILSERVMESAYI
-187 WHAYGHPAIGN
+187 WHAYGHPVIGS
-198 KSDIEKVP
+198 KSDIENVP

-222 ALLLVAGKF
+222 ALLMVAGKF

-236 LAWIVEDFAKIPR
+236 LAWIVEDFGKIPR

-265 GERSVTLR
+265 GERSVMLR

-297 VQVLAGVLGDTPS
+297 VQVMAGVLGDVPS

-324 EANMGS
+324 EAGMGS
-330 AEQHDPGYLLAMVQL
+330 AEQHDPGFIMATAQL
-345 QPTQSIEEARKILL
+345 QPNQSIEDARKTLL
-359 DTVEGFVKEP
+359 DTVEGLAKEP
-369 PSQEEVDRVKTRL
+369 PSKEEVDRVKTRL
-382 LKDIELNM
+382 LKNIELAM
-390 ANSQLVANMLTE
+390 ANSKFVALMLTE
-402 YEASGDWRMMFL
+402 YAAQGDWRMLFL

-429 VATAYLKESN
+429 VAKAYLKESN
-439 RTLGEFIP
+439 RTLGEFVP
-447 TKAPDRAEIPTTP
+447 TKAPDRAEIPATP

-474 MAPGEVFDPSNANID
+474 MVAGEVFDPSNANID
-489 SRVTRGKM
+489 SRVMRGKM
-497 ANGLKVTLL
+497 ANGLKIVLL
-506 PKKNRGGT
+506 SKKNRGGT
-514 VVASLVVRF
+514 VVANLAVRF
-523 GDEKTLFGKSAV
+523 GDEKSLFGKPAV
-535 AQVVVAALMRGTK
+535 AQLVGAVLMRGTK

-558 MDKLKAQIGV
+558 MDKLKSQIHV
-568 SGGVNNVTVSIQT
+568 SGGVNNASASIQT
-581 VEANLPG
+581 VEANLAG

-603 QAEVEQV
+603 ESEFEQV
-610 RQQLIAGIEEGR
+610 RQQLIASIEEGR
-622 SDPQALAMQGF
+622 SDPQAMAVRGLQ
-633 DRRINSVYPRGDVR
+633 RRINSIYTRGDVR

-652 DEDIEDLKKVTLDEA
+652 DEEIEDLKKVTLVEA

-688 DKAGIQKLGEEL
+688 DKVEIQKLGEDL
-700 FGNWKGAASYARIL
+700 FGNWKAAAPYARIL
-714 SPYRKI
+714 TPYRKI

-735 MSVAGQM
+735 MSVAAQM
-742 FKMSDE
+742 FNMSDE

-756 MANYILGGTLSAR
+756 MANYILGGTFSAR
-769 LATRIRHKEGLSYGV
+769 LVTRIRHKEGLSYGV
-784 ASWITVPSK
+784 QSQINVPTK
-793 DDGASFSAYAFSNPE
+793 DDGATFFAFAISNPE

-815 SFMDEVGLTIKGG
+815 SLMDEVELTIKGG

-836 AKKAWAEERIVG
+836 AKKAWAEERLVG
-848 RSQDG
+848 RSQDA

-860 ARARWGRTMTQYD
+860 SRARWGRSMTQYD

-894 AISANRLIYVKAGD
+894 AIAPARFIYVKAGD
-908 FKKAGVYR
+908 FKKAGVYQ

>member
-1 MFRNARFRFMGLI
+1 MGLI

-21 AAYAQSL
+21 AAFSQTL
-28 PQGVQLV
+28 PPGVQMV

-47 NGLHFLLFPDAAQPK
+47 NGLHLLLFPDASQPK
-62 VTVNITYLVGSRF
+62 VTVNIIYLVGSRF

-90 NFIQTK
+90 NFIQT
-96 ARTDI
+96 RTRDNI
-101 KKEITDHGAQFNGT
+101 KKEITDHGAQFNGN
-115 TDWDRTSY
+115 TDYDRTSY

-133 LKWALDLEADRMIN
+133 LQWALELEADRMIN
-147 TRIEKAFLDKEM
+147 TRIEKALLDKEM
-159 TVVRNEFEMGENNP
+159 TVVRNEFEMGENDP
-173 GGVLYERVLEGAYL
+173 GNILSERVMESAYI
-187 WHAYGHPAIGN
+187 WHAYGHPVIGS

-231 DEAKA
+231 DQAKA
-236 LAWIVEDFAKIPR
+236 LAWIVEDFGKIPR
-249 PERKL
+249 PDRKL
-254 EATYTVEPTQD
+254 EATYTVEPAQD

-286 TPAATHPDDAA
+286 TPAATHPDNAA
-297 VQVLAGVLGDTPS
+297 VHVLAGVLGDTPS

-330 AEQHDPGYLLAMVQL
+330 AEYHDPGFIMATAQL
-345 QPTQSIEEARKILL
+345 QPTQSIDEARKILL

-369 PSQEEVDRVKTRL
+369 PSKEEVDRVKTRL
-382 LKDIELNM
+382 LKNIELAM
-390 ANSQLVANMLTE
+390 ANSQFMALMLTE
-402 YEASGDWRMMFL
+402 YAAQGDWRMLFL
-414 ERDRIKQVTPEDVLR
+414 ERDRIKQVTPDDVLR
-429 VATAYLKESN
+429 VAKAYLKESN

-447 TKAPDRAEIPTTP
+447 TKAPDRAEIPTAP
-460 ELAATFKDFKGGEA
+460 EPAATFKDFKGGEVVA
-474 MAPGEVFDPSNANID
+474 AGEVFDPSNANID

-514 VVASLVVRF
+514 VVANLVVRF
-523 GDEKTLFGKSAV
+523 GDEKSLFGKQAV
-535 AQVVVAALMRGTK
+535 AQLVGAVLMRGTK

-558 MDKLKAQIGV
+558 MDKLKAQINV
-568 SGGVNNVTVSIQT
+568 SGGVNNATLDIQT

-588 ALKLAAEILREPSFP
+588 ALRLAAEILREPSFP
-603 QAEVEQV
+603 EAEFEQV
-610 RQQLIAGIEEGR
+610 RQQSIASIEEGR
-622 SDPQALAMQGF
+622 SEPQVLAVQGF
-633 DRRINSVYPRGDVR
+633 ERRINSIYPRGDVR
-647 YVGTV
+647 YAGTV
-652 DEDIEDLKKVTLDEA
+652 DEQIEDLKKVTLDEA

-688 DKAGIQKLGEEL
+688 DQAGIQKLGEEL
-700 FGNWKGAASYARIL
+700 FGNWKSTAPYARIL
-714 SPYRKI
+714 TPYRKI
-720 EAANLKIE
+720 EPENVKIE

-735 MSVAGQM
+735 LSIAGQV

-748 DPDYPAMI
+748 DPDYPATI
-756 MANYILGGTLSAR
+756 MANYILGGTFSAR
-769 LATRIRHKEGLSYGV
+769 LVTRIRHKEGLSYGV
-784 ASWITVPSK
+784 ASQINVPTK
-793 DDGASFSAYAFSNPE
+793 DDGATFFAYAISNPE

-815 SFMDEVGLTIKGG
+815 SFMDEVALTIKGG

-836 AKKAWAEERIVG
+836 AKKSWAEERLVG

-853 SLAGLLA
+853 SLTRLLA
-860 ARARWGRTMTQYD
+860 SRARWGRTMQFD
-873 QDLEN
+873 QGLES

-894 AISANRLIYVKAGD
+894 AISATGLIYVKAGD
-908 FKKAGVYR
+908 FKKAGVYQ

>member
-1 MFRNARFRFMGLI
+1 MGLI

-35 TKVEGITEYSLP
+35 TRVEGITEYSLP
-47 NGLHFLLFPDAAQPK
+47 NGLHFLLFPDASQPK

-96 ARTDI
+96 TRTDI
-101 KKEITDHGAQFNGT
+101 KKELTDHGAQMGALANGT
-115 TDWDRTSY
+115 TDYDRTNY
-123 FETVNSTDEN
+123 YETLNSTDEN
-133 LKWALDLEADRMIN
+133 LKWALELEADRMIN
-147 TRIEKAFLDKEM
+147 TRIEKALLDKEM
-159 TVVRNEFEMGENNP
+159 TVVRNEFEMGENDP
-173 GGVLYERVLEGAYL
+173 GNILSERVMESAYL
-187 WHAYGHPAIGN
+187 WHAYGHPVIGS

-206 IENLAAF
+206 IGNLAAF

-236 LAWIVEDFAKIPR
+236 LAWIFEDFGKIPQ

-254 EATYTVEPTQD
+254 ELPYTVEPTQD

-297 VQVLAGVLGDTPS
+297 VQVMAGVLGDTPS

-324 EANMGS
+324 EAGMDS
-330 AEQHDPGYLLAMVQL
+330 QELHDPAFIMAGAQL
-345 QPTQSIEEARKILL
+345 QPNQSIDEARKILL
-359 DTVEGFVKEP
+359 DTVEGFTKEP
-369 PSQEEVDRVKTRL
+369 PSKEEVDRVRTRL
-382 LKDIELNM
+382 LKNIELAM
-390 ANSQLVANMLTE
+390 ADSRLVAIRLTAYAAE
-402 YEASGDWRMMFL
+402 GDWRMLFL

-429 VATAYLKESN
+429 VAKAYLKESN

-447 TKAPDRAEIPTTP
+447 TKAPDRAEIPATP
-460 ELAATFKDFKGGEA
+460 ELAATFKDFKGGEE
-474 MAPGEVFDPSNANID
+474 MAAGEVFDPSNANID
-489 SRVTRGKM
+489 NRVTRGKM
-497 ANGLKVTLL
+497 ANGLKIVLL

-514 VVASLVVRF
+514 VVASVVVRF
-523 GDEKTLFGKSAV
+523 GDEKSLFGKSAV
-535 AQVVVAALMRGTK
+535 AQLVGAVLMRGTR

-568 SGGVNNVTVSIQT
+568 SGGVNNASASIQT
-581 VEANLPG
+581 VEANLAG
-588 ALKLAAEILREPSFP
+588 ALKLATEILREPSFP
-603 QAEVEQV
+603 QAEFEQV

-622 SDPQALAMQGF
+622 SEPQTLAVQALQ
-633 DRRINSVYPRGDVR
+633 RRINSAYPRGDVR

-652 DEDIEDLKKVTLDEA
+652 DEEIEDLKKVTLDEA
-667 KKFYQQFYG
+667 KKFYEQFYG

-700 FGNWKGAASYARIL
+700 FGNWKGAAPYARIL

-756 MANYILGGTLSAR
+756 MANYILGGTFSAR
-769 LATRIRHKEGLSYGV
+769 LVTRIRHKEGLSYGV
-784 ASWITVPSK
+784 QSEINVPTK
-793 DDGASFSAYAFSNPE
+793 DDGATFFVYAISNPE

-815 SFMDEVGLTIKGG
+815 SFMDEVALTIKGG
-828 FTPEELAA
+828 FTSEELAA
-836 AKKAWAEERIVG
+836 AKKAWAEEQIVG

-894 AISANRLIYVKAGD
+894 ALGTGRFIYVKAGD

>member
-1 MFRNARFRFMGLI
+1 
-14 AGLLLAA
+14 
-21 AAYAQSL
+21 
-28 PQGVQLV
+28 
-35 TKVEGITEYSLP
+35 
-47 NGLHFLLFPDAAQPK
+47 
-62 VTVNITYLVGSRF
+62 
-75 EGYGETGMAHLLEHM
+75 
-90 NFIQTK
+90 
-96 ARTDI
+96 
-101 KKEITDHGAQFNGT
+101 
-115 TDWDRTSY
+115 
-123 FETVNSTDEN
+123 
-133 LKWALDLEADRMIN
+133 
-147 TRIEKAFLDKEM
+147 
-159 TVVRNEFEMGENNP
+159 
-173 GGVLYERVLEGAYL
+173 
-187 WHAYGHPAIGN
+187 
-198 KSDIEKVP
+198 VP

-280 VMALYH
+280 LMALYH

-330 AEQHDPGYLLAMVQL
+330 EERHDPGFIMATAQL
-345 QPTQSIEEARKILL
+345 QPGQSIDEARKILL

-369 PSQEEVDRVKTRL
+369 PSKEEVDRVKTRL
-382 LKDIELNM
+382 LKNIELAM
-390 ANSQLVANMLTE
+390 ANSQYVAMMLTE
-402 YEASGDWRMMFL
+402 YAAQGDWRMLFL
-414 ERDRIKQVTPEDVLR
+414 ERDRIKQVTPDDVLR
-429 VATAYLKESN
+429 VAKAYLKESN

-447 TKAPDRAEIPTTP
+447 TKAPDRAEIPVTP

-474 MAPGEVFDPSNANID
+474 VAAGEVFDPSNANID

-514 VVASLVVRF
+514 VLATLVVRF
-523 GDEKTLFGKSAV
+523 GDEKTLFGKPAV
-535 AQVVVAALMRGTK
+535 AQLVGAVLMRGTK

-558 MDKLKAQIGV
+558 MDKLKAQINV
-568 SGGVNNVTVSIQT
+568 SGGVNSASANIQT

-603 QAEVEQV
+603 ESEFEQV
-610 RQQLIAGIEEGR
+610 RQQLIANIEEGR
-622 SDPQALAMQGF
+622 SEPQVLAVQGF
-633 DRRINSVYPRGDVR
+633 ERRINSIYPRGDVR

-652 DEDIEDLKKVTLDEA
+652 DEQIEDLKKVTLDEA
-667 KKFYQQFYG
+667 KRFYQQFYG

-688 DKAGIQKLGEEL
+688 DKAEIQKLGEDL
-700 FGNWKGAASYARIL
+700 IGNWKGAAPYARIL
-714 SPYRKI
+714 SPYRLI
-720 EAANLKIE
+720 SPENVKIE

-735 MSVAGQM
+735 LSVSGQM

-756 MANYILGGTLSAR
+756 MANYILGGTFSAR
-769 LATRIRHKEGLSYGV
+769 LVTRIRHKEGLSYGV
-784 ASWITVPSK
+784 GSQINVPTK
-793 DDGASFSAYAFSNPE
+793 DDGATFVAFAISNPE

-815 SFMDEVGLTIKGG
+815 SLMDEVALTIKGG
-828 FTPEELAA
+828 FTSEELAA
-836 AKKAWAEERIVG
+836 AKKAWAEERLVG

-853 SLAGLLA
+853 SLVGLLT
-860 ARARWGRTMTQYD
+860 ARARWGRTMQFD
-873 QDLEN
+873 QDLES

-894 AISANRLIYVKAGD
+894 AISAARLIYVKAGD
-908 FKKAGVYR
+908 FKKAGVYQ

>member
-1 MFRNARFRFMGLI
+1 MGLI

-21 AAYAQSL
+21 AAFSQTL
-28 PQGVQLV
+28 PPGVQMV

-47 NGLHFLLFPDAAQPK
+47 NGLHLLLFPDASQPK
-62 VTVNITYLVGSRF
+62 VTVNIIYLVGSRF

-90 NFIQTK
+90 NFIQT
-96 ARTDI
+96 RTRDNI
-101 KKEITDHGAQFNGT
+101 KKEITDHGAQFNGN
-115 TDWDRTSY
+115 TDYDRTSY

-133 LKWALDLEADRMIN
+133 LQWALELEADRMIN
-147 TRIEKAFLDKEM
+147 TRIEKALLDKEM
-159 TVVRNEFEMGENNP
+159 TVVRNEFEMGENDP
-173 GGVLYERVLEGAYL
+173 GNILSERVMESAYI
-187 WHAYGHPAIGN
+187 WHAYGHPVIGS

-206 IENLAAF
+206 IENLGAF

-231 DEAKA
+231 DQAKA
-236 LAWIVEDFAKIPR
+236 LAWIVEDFGKIPR

-254 EATYTVEPTQD
+254 EATYTVEPAQD

-286 TPAATHPDDAA
+286 TPAATHPDNAA

-330 AEQHDPGYLLAMVQL
+330 AEYHDPGFIMATAQL
-345 QPTQSIEEARKILL
+345 QPTQSIDEARKILL

-369 PSQEEVDRVKTRL
+369 PSKEEVDRVKTRL
-382 LKDIELNM
+382 LKNIELAM
-390 ANSQLVANMLTE
+390 ANSQFMALMLTE
-402 YEASGDWRMMFL
+402 YAAQGDWRMLFL
-414 ERDRIKQVTPEDVLR
+414 ERDRIKQVTPDDVLR
-429 VATAYLKESN
+429 VAKAYLKESN

-447 TKAPDRAEIPTTP
+447 TKAPDRAEIPTAP
-460 ELAATFKDFKGGEA
+460 EPAATFKDFKGGEVVA
-474 MAPGEVFDPSNANID
+474 AGEVFDPSNANID

-514 VVASLVVRF
+514 VVANLVVRF
-523 GDEKTLFGKSAV
+523 GDEKSLFGKQAV
-535 AQVVVAALMRGTK
+535 AQLVGAVLMRGTK

-558 MDKLKAQIGV
+558 MDKLKAQISV
-568 SGGVNNVTVSIQT
+568 SGGVNNATLDIQT

-588 ALKLAAEILREPSFP
+588 ALRLAAEILREPSFP
-603 QAEVEQV
+603 EAEFEQV
-610 RQQLIAGIEEGR
+610 RQQSIASIEEGR
-622 SDPQALAMQGF
+622 SEPQVLAVQGF
-633 DRRINSVYPRGDVR
+633 ERRINSIYPRGDVR

-652 DEDIEDLKKVTLDEA
+652 DEQIEDLKKVTLDEA

-688 DKAGIQKLGEEL
+688 DQAGIQKLGEEL
-700 FGNWKGAASYARIL
+700 FGNWKSTAPYARIL
-714 SPYRKI
+714 TPYRKI
-720 EAANLKIE
+720 EPENVKIE

-735 MSVAGQM
+735 LSIAGQM

-748 DPDYPAMI
+748 DPDYPATI
-756 MANYILGGTLSAR
+756 MANYILGGTFSAR
-769 LATRIRHKEGLSYGV
+769 LVTRIRHKEGLSYGV
-784 ASWITVPSK
+784 ASQINVPTK
-793 DDGASFSAYAFSNPE
+793 DDGATFFAYAISNPE

-815 SFMDEVGLTIKGG
+815 SFMDEVALTIKGG

-836 AKKAWAEERIVG
+836 AKKSWAEERLVG

-853 SLAGLLA
+853 SLTRLLA
-860 ARARWGRTMTQYD
+860 SRARWGRTMQFD
-873 QDLEN
+873 QGLES

-894 AISANRLIYVKAGD
+894 AISATRLIYVKAGD
-908 FKKAGVYR
+908 FKKAGVYQ

>member
-1 MFRNARFRFMGLI
+1 MIRHVRFRLMGLI

-21 AAYAQSL
+21 AAYSQSL
-28 PQGVQLV
+28 PQGVQMV
-35 TKVEGITEYSLP
+35 TKVEGITEYSLR
-47 NGLHFLLFPDAAQPK
+47 NGLHFLLFPDASQPK

-90 NFIQTK
+90 NFIQTST
-96 ARTDI
+96 RTNI

-115 TDWDRTSY
+115 TDYDRTNY

-133 LKWALDLEADRMIN
+133 LQWALGLEADRMIN
-147 TRIEKAFLDKEM
+147 TRIEKALLDKEM
-159 TVVRNEFEMGENNP
+159 TVVRNEFEMGENDP
-173 GGVLYERVLEGAYL
+173 GNILSERVMESAYL
-187 WHAYGHPAIGN
+187 WHAYGHPVIGN

-206 IENLAAF
+206 IGNLAEF

-254 EATYTVEPTQD
+254 EAPYTVEPTQD

-286 TPAATHPDDAA
+286 TPAATHPDDAP

-324 EANMGS
+324 EANMAS
-330 AEQHDPGYLLAMVQL
+330 AEQHDPGFIMATAQL
-345 QPTQSIEEARKILL
+345 QPGQSVDEARKIVL
-359 DTVEGFVKEP
+359 DTIEGFVKEP
-369 PSQEEVDRVKTRL
+369 PSKEEVDRVKTRL
-382 LKDIELNM
+382 LKNIELAM
-390 ANSQLVANMLTE
+390 ANSQYVAMMLTE
-402 YEASGDWRMMFL
+402 YAAQGDWRMLFL

-429 VATAYLKESN
+429 VGKAYLKESN

-447 TKAPDRAEIPTTP
+447 TKAPDRAEIPATP

-474 MAPGEVFDPSNANID
+474 VVAGEVFDPSNANID

-497 ANGLKVTLL
+497 TNGLKVTLL

-514 VVASLVVRF
+514 VVANLRVRF
-523 GDEKTLFGKSAV
+523 GDEKSLFGKSAV
-535 AQVVVAALMRGTK
+535 AQLVGAVLMRGTK

-558 MDKLKAQIGV
+558 MDKLKAQINV
-568 SGGVNNVTVSIQT
+568 SGSVNNASVEIQT
-581 VEANLPG
+581 VEANLTG
-588 ALKLAAEILREPSFP
+588 ALRLAAEILREPSFP
-603 QAEVEQV
+603 EAEFEQV
-610 RQQLIAGIEEGR
+610 RQQLIASIEEGR
-622 SDPQALAMQGF
+622 SEPQTLAVQALQ
-633 DRRINSVYPRGDVR
+633 RRINSIYPRGDVR

-652 DEDIEDLKKVTLDEA
+652 DEEIEDLKKATLDEA
-667 KKFYQQFYG
+667 KEFYRQFYG
-676 ASEGEFTVVGQF
+676 AAEGEFTVVGQF
-688 DKAGIQKLGEEL
+688 DKAEIQKTGEEL
-700 FGNWKGAASYARIL
+700 FGNWKGAAPYARIL
-714 SPYRKI
+714 SPYRRV
-720 EAANLKIE
+720 EPENVKIE

-735 MSVAGQM
+735 LSVAGQM

-756 MANYILGGTLSAR
+756 MANYILGGTFSAR
-769 LATRIRHKEGLSYGV
+769 LVARIRSKEGLSYGV
-784 ASWITVPSK
+784 GSQVTVPTK
-793 DDGASFSAYAFSNPE
+793 DDGAMFFAYAISNPE

-815 SFMDEVGLTIKGG
+815 SFMDEVALTIKGG

-836 AKKAWAEERIVG
+836 AKKAWAEERRVS
-848 RSQDG
+848 RSQDEP
-853 SLAGLLA
+853 LEGLLA
-860 ARARWGRTMTQYD
+860 ARARWGRTMQFD

-878 KVAAL
+878 KVSAL

-894 AISANRLIYVKAGD
+894 AISTARLIYVKAGD
-908 FKKAGVYR
+908 FKKAGVYQ